1 MAAVALIAGLV
12 LIWLTLQ
19 DAFEVVLLPRRVSRR
34 FRFTVGFFRSG
45 WRAWRLLARA
55 APAGARREGLLSVF
69 GPLAM
74 VALFVAWA
82 VGLITGFGLIQW
94 SSEAI
99 GGHAGR
105 LQGFLYLSGV
115 TFFTLGYG
123 DLTPHTPFG
132 KFAAVVEAGVGF
144 GLIALVIGYL
154 PVLYQL
160 FSRREAHV
168 LQLDARAGTPP
179 TGAVLLRRHADNGSV
194 ERLDAL
200 LGDWE
205 MWGAELLE
213 SHLSYP
219 MLAYYRSQHDDQSWL
234 AALAAVLDACAL
246 VMVGSTEGR
255 QPLQARMT
263 FAILRQVVVEMARS
277 LEIVSVRAGAGVPLD
292 PEGYRAMQAMFAE
305 AGLPWPEGSA
315 CEEMLASL
323 RATYAPLLQGLAEY
337 LKIPL
342 PGLVPADDASDHWD
356 QGPRG
361 LIARRL
367 VEGLTEGTMAQ
378 APAPGRGRGRT
389 VAERLRERLRP
400 R

>member
-1 MAAVALIAGLV
+1 MPLAAFIAGLA
-12 LIWLTLQ
+12 LIWITLQ

-34 FRFTVGFFRSG
+34 FRFTAGFFRGG
-45 WRAWRLLARA
+45 WRAWTFLARA
-55 APAGARREGLLSVF
+55 TRPGGAREGFLSVF

-82 VGLITGFGLIQW
+82 LGLITGFGLVQW
-94 SSEAI
+94 SSAAMAGPA
-99 GGHAGR
+99 GGF
-105 LQGFLYLSGV
+105 LSDLYLSGV

-123 DLTPHTPFG
+123 DLTPHTPLG
-132 KFAAVVEAGVGF
+132 KAAAVIEAGVGF

-168 LQLDARAGTPP
+168 LQLDARAGSPP
-179 TGAVLLRRHADNGSV
+179 TAAVLLRRHADAGSV
-194 ERLDAL
+194 ERLDPL
-200 LGDWE
+200 LSDWE

-234 AALAAVLDACAL
+234 AALAAVLDACVL

-277 LEIVSVRAGAGVPLD
+277 QRIVSVRAGAGVPLD
-292 PEGYRAMQAMFAE
+292 PEGYQAMRAMFAE
-305 AGLPWPEGSA
+305 AGLPWPDGAA
-315 CEEMLASL
+315 CEETLAAL

-337 LKIPL
+337 LQIPL
-342 PGLVPADDASDHWD
+342 PGLVPRDDTADHWD

-367 VEGLTEGTMAQ
+367 VEGLTEGTMPDGPQ
-378 APAPGRGRGRT
+378 PGRRRGRT
-389 VAERLRERLRP
+389 VAERLRERLR
-400 R
+400 